1 MNKSLFIGLMSGTS
15 ADGIDA
21 ALVRLVN
28 GHRIELID
36 FLTYPSELKP
46 QLSQLNLETQIS
58 LAELADLQVKIAHEF
73 SQAVLALIKQNGYE
87 TSHIH
92 AIGSHGQTIFHAPE
106 LGMSLQIGHPA
117 IIAKQTN
124 ITTVADFRVDD
135 MALGG
140 QGAPLAPSFHQAL
153 FQDLKKPACVINI
166 GGIANLSYLN
176 AEGEAS
182 GFDTGP
188 GNALMDEVCQQLFKL
203 DYDSNGDLA
212 AQGQINQT
220 LLSALLSDPYFQQPT
235 PKSTGR
241 DKFNQAWLLKF
252 APLDIDPIDLLAT
265 LNQLSVETIA
275 AELVK
280 LDLPDQ
286 TTCLICGGGAY
297 NQTLLKGLQA
307 KLPNL
312 SIQSTEQAG
321 VNPNAIEAMMC
332 AWLAKQRLDHVEI
345 DLTRITGA
353 SRPAVL
359 GGLWH
364 P

>member
-1 MNKSLFIGLMSGTS
+1 MSGTS

-21 ALVRLVN
+21 ALVRLDN
-28 GHRIELID
+28 SHKIELID
-36 FLTYPSELKP
+36 FLTYPSQLKP
-46 QLSQLNLETQIS
+46 QLTQLNLDTQIRLS
-58 LAELADLQVKIAHEF
+58 DLADLQVKIAREF
-73 SQAVLALIKQNGYE
+73 SQAALTLIKQNGYE
-87 TSHIH
+87 AANIH

-153 FQDLKKPACVINI
+153 LHNHHKPVCVVNI
-166 GGIANLSYLN
+166 GGIANISYIDMDN
-176 AEGEAS
+176 KVI

-188 GNALMDEVCQQLFKL
+188 GNALMDEICQQSFDL
-203 DYDSNGDLA
+203 DYDQNGELA
-212 AQGQINQT
+212 AQGQVNHT
-220 LLSALLSDPYFQQPT
+220 LLNTLLSDPYFQQPT

-241 DKFNQAWLLKF
+241 DKFNQPWLLKHL
-252 APLDIDPIDLLAT
+252 PQNIEPTDLLAT
-265 LNQLSVETIA
+265 LNELTVETIG
-275 AELVK
+275 AELMK
-280 LDLPDQ
+280 LELPNQ
-286 TTCLICGGGAY
+286 TACLICGGGAY
-297 NQTLLKGLQA
+297 NQTLLKGLQT

-312 SIQSTEQAG
+312 TIQSSEQLG
-321 VNPNAIEAMMC
+321 FNPNAVEAMMC
-332 AWLAKQRLDHVEI
+332 AWLAKQRLDHTEI
-345 DLTRITGA
+345 DLTQITGA